1 LNKFVGGLLAPLPLA
16 LLGGLLA
23 LLLAWRGQRRAG
35 VTLAVLCLVGL
46 WLASTPWVAWALA
59 KPLELRH
66 PPVPAQASPAAD
78 ALLVLGGAMQSAQPP
93 EQPHLGFGSAAER
106 VWHAAALYRAGKA
119 RWVLLSGG
127 SQPGQVKLAPEAE
140 AMAEVLRALGVPASA
155 MRLEGG
161 SRNTRENAVLSVPL
175 VRQVGARRVLVV
187 TSALHMPRALE
198 TLQMAF
204 AGSGVTF
211 LPAATDAEALGNVPD
226 PWAGWWPEARS
237 LEWSSRSIKE
247 HLGLAQVWMMRLM
260 LEAGA

>member
-1 LNKFVGGLLAPLPLA
+1 MGTGGAAGIAPTA
-16 LLGGLLA
+16 GGRAGGGWGGRGWGRLGG
-23 LLLAWRGQRRAG
+23 AG
-35 VTLAVLCLVGL
+35 PL
-46 WLASTPWVAWALA
+46 WGGGAGGSPG
-59 KPLELRH
+59 ELRH

-161 SRNTRENAVLSVPL
+161 SRITRENAVLSVPL

-211 LPAATDAEALGNVPD
+211 LPASTDAEALGNVPD